1 MEHSCGIVLFHAK
14 KILLL
19 KYKGGGHWDFPKGH
33 IEKGESETETTLR
46 ELREETGI
54 SNVKLFSN
62 FREKIEYFFRR
73 GRSIIKKQVIYFLGE
88 TEENDITLSHE
99 HTDFIWAN
107 PDDAL
112 NIVTYQKSKSILNK
126 ALLTR
131 KEMLNI

>member
-62 FREKIEYFFRR
+62 FREKIEYSFRR

-107 PDDAL
+107 SDDAL

-131 KEMLNI
+131 KEMPNI

>member
-54 SNVKLFSN
+54 SNVKLFPN
-62 FREKIEYFFRR
+62 FREKIEYSFRR
-73 GRSIIKKQVIYFLGE
+73 GRSIIKKQVVYFLGE
-88 TEENDITLSHE
+88 TEEKDITLSHE

-107 PDDAL
+107 SDIAL
-112 NIVTYQKSKSILNK
+112 NTATYQKSKSVLNK

-131 KEMLNI
+131 KDMLNV

>member
-1 MEHSCGIVLFHAK
+1 MERSCGIVLFHAK

-62 FREKIEYFFRR
+62 FSEKIEYFFRR
-73 GRSIIKKQVIYFLGE
+73 GSSTIKKQVVYFLGE

-99 HTDFIWAN
+99 HSDFVWASS
-107 PDDAL
+107 DVAL
-112 NIVTYQKSKSILNK
+112 NTITYQKSKSILDK
-126 ALLTR
+126 ALLFR
-131 KEMLNI
+131 KESFNI

>member
-14 KILLL
+14 KSLLL

-54 SNVKLFSN
+54 SNVKLFPN
-62 FREKIEYFFRR
+62 FREKIEYSFRR
-73 GRSIIKKQVIYFLGE
+73 GRSIIKKQVVYFLGE
-88 TEENDITLSHE
+88 TEEKDITLSHE

-107 PDDAL
+107 SDIAL
-112 NIVTYQKSKSILNK
+112 NTTTYQKSKSILNK

-131 KEMLNI
+131 KDMLNV

>member
-62 FREKIEYFFRR
+62 FREKIEYSFRR